1 MGGIG
6 KGLRGVEFSGV
17 RKVGRRAAPR
27 DLAGTAP
34 AVSEQ
39 EVGAEARSGP
49 VARSI
54 TSRGVGASS
63 RGARSVGEPGEDAV
77 LPADVREGR
86 RRETRR
92 GTGRETFL
100 EEEELSEL
108 KPGGRM
114 FAAAVVRR
122 FAHRQR

>member
-1 MGGIG
+1 MLRPEAAP
-6 KGLRGVEFSGV
+6 LRGASLV
-17 RKVGRRAAPR
+17 
-27 DLAGTAP
+27 
-34 AVSEQ
+34 AVS
-39 EVGAEARSGP
+39 GPARGEP
-49 VARSI
+49 
-54 TSRGVGASS
+54 
-63 RGARSVGEPGEDAV
+63 RSVGEPGEDAV

-92 GTGRETFL
+92 GTGRETLL